1 MPSWNATWWCIST
14 LVFFKISIESVNQ
27 TISYSELY
35 QFVAKAFYERGIL
48 KHTCFTNLYTGNQL
62 QKQNHP
68 EIFHGG
74 LIYDSKIKTFE
85 MIV

>member
-1 MPSWNATWWCIST
+1 MQCHREMQLDGIS
-14 LVFFKISIESVNQ
+14 LLQSFLKFESVNQ

-35 QFVAKAFYERGIL
+35 QFVAKSFYERGIL
-48 KHTCFTNLYTGNQL
+48 KHACFTNLYIGNQL